1 VRHHVRLRIFGD
13 SLKALSAVRMTRT
26 PDTSE
31 TAIPFPRHATGWAVG
46 VYVLAALSLG
56 WPALTGQFLANPISD
71 QYIAGYAFREF
82 AAQSLRD
89 GSGFPLWNPYLF
101 GGMPYVAA
109 MHGDIFYPTFLLRMI
124 LPTDVAMTWGF
135 IIHVFLAGFFTFVFL
150 RSLGLG
156 FFGALVGGLA
166 YMMSG
171 NVAGLVSPG
180 HDGKLFVSALLP
192 MAMFL
197 VVRGVRDGRH
207 WAWGALAVTVGLGVL
222 SPHPQLLQYM
232 LLVCG
237 SFGLFLAFADTGSG
251 TLPRTMAL
259 RRLALAAVAVII
271 GFAMG
276 AIQYLPVRE
285 YVPWSPRALGKPW
298 ELATS
303 YSMPPEELLNF
314 WVPQFS
320 GILERYWG
328 DNGIHFH
335 SEYIGVAVILLAA
348 LAFAKGRAVL
358 SRKVLWFFAGVTIVA
373 VFWALGGYTPFY
385 RLVYAIVP
393 GTKFFRAPSTML
405 YVISFGFAVLAAI
418 GAERAAYREVSRRF
432 LLGWGAIVLAIGFIG
447 AFGGLTNLGVSLAE
461 ANQVDR
467 VFANDAALRVGAWR
481 STLFGALAT
490 TCLFLLATGRVSREA
505 GGYLLAGIVAVDLWS
520 VERTYWRFSPPASQI
535 YASDAAIEYMK
546 AQPVPGRVLPLPVP
560 GRDPFLNGDALMA
573 HGVRSVLGYHGNELG
588 RYQQLLGGKGENLG
602 NPNFWH
608 LMNLKYVLTDAESLN
623 IGGLKRVAGPVRNAF
638 GTTTYLYE
646 IAEENPPAWVT
657 PAIVKATDNEMFGTL
672 MDPRFDVRR
681 AALFDTAAAVTAVEL
696 STMPEPSP
704 VKATTTRFEP
714 GSIDVQLDQPAPAGS
729 ALIVSENY
737 YPGWTAQADG
747 KPAAIG
753 RADMTLIGV
762 ELPAGARQVTLRFT
776 SPPYESGKT
785 ITLIAIV
792 LALGWWL
799 VGAFIGKVRRA

>member
-1 VRHHVRLRIFGD
+1 
-13 SLKALSAVRMTRT
+13 MTTT

-31 TAIPFPRHATGWAVG
+31 TAIPFPSHPTWWAVG
-46 VYVLAALSLG
+46 VFALAALSLG
-56 WPALTGQFLANPISD
+56 WPALSGQFLVSPHSD

-89 GSGFPLWNPYLF
+89 GNGFPLWNPYLF

-135 IIHVFLAGFFTFVFL
+135 IIHVFMAGLFTYLFL

-156 FFGALVGGLA
+156 FFGGLVGGLA

-192 MAMFL
+192 MAMLL
-197 VVRGVRDGRH
+197 VVRGVRDGKH

-237 SFGLFLAFADTGSG
+237 AFGLFLAFADTGAG
-251 TLPRTMAL
+251 ALPRTTAL
-259 RRLALAAVAVII
+259 RRLALAAAAVVV

-303 YSMPPEELLNF
+303 YSMPPEEMINF

-320 GILERYWG
+320 GVLDRYWG
-328 DNGIHFH
+328 DNSIHYH

-348 LAFAKGRAVL
+348 LAFAKGRVVL
-358 SRKVLWFFAGVTIVA
+358 SRKVLWFFAGVTLVA
-373 VFWALGGYTPFY
+373 VLWALGGYTPFY

-405 YVISFGFAVLAAI
+405 YVISFGAAVLAAI
-418 GAERAAYREVSRRF
+418 GAERAAYRDVSRRF
-432 LLGWGAIVLAIGFIG
+432 LIISGGIVLAVGLIG
-447 AFGGLTNLGVSLAE
+447 AVGGLTNLGVSLAE

-467 VFANDAALRVGAWR
+467 VYANDAALRVGAWR
-481 STLFGALAT
+481 STLFGVLAT

-505 GGYLLAGIVAVDLWS
+505 GGYLLAGVVAVDLWT
-520 VERTYWRFSPPASQI
+520 VERMYWQFSPPASQI
-535 YASDAAIEYMK
+535 YASDAIIEYIK
-546 AQPVPGRVLPLPVP
+546 AQPEPGRVLPLPVYR
-560 GRDPFLNGDALMA
+560 RDPFVDGDALMA
-573 HGVRSVLGYHGNELG
+573 HNIRSVLGYHGNELG
-588 RYQQLLGGKGENLG
+588 RYQQLITPENIG

-608 LMNLKYVLTDAESLN
+608 LMNLKYVLSADTLSLR
-623 IGGLKRVAGPVRNAF
+623 GLELVVGPVTNAY
-638 GTTTYLYE
+638 GTTTFLYR
-646 IAEENPPAWVT
+646 IAEENPLAWIT
-657 PAIVKATDNEMFGTL
+657 PAIVKATDSEMAGTVL
-672 MDPRFDVRR
+672 DPRFDVRS
-681 AALFDTAAAVTAVEL
+681 AALFDTGAAVTAVEL
-696 STMPEPSP
+696 TSIPEPL
-704 VKATTTRFEP
+704 AIRARTTRYEP
-714 GSIDVQLDQPAPAGS
+714 GAIDIELDQPAPPGS
-729 ALIVSENY
+729 ALLVSENY
-737 YPGWTAQADG
+737 YPGWTAQVDG
-747 KPAAIG
+747 KPAPIG
-753 RADMTLIGV
+753 RADLTIIGV
-762 ELPAGARQVTLRFT
+762 ELPAGARQVSLRFT
-776 SPPYESGKT
+776 SPPFEKGKT
-785 ITLIAIV
+785 ITLVALV
-792 LALGWWL
+792 LALAWW
-799 VGAFIGKVRRA
+799 VAGGIFGKVRRA

>member
-1 VRHHVRLRIFGD
+1 
-13 SLKALSAVRMTRT
+13 MTTT

-31 TAIPFPRHATGWAVG
+31 TAIPFPSHPTWWAVG
-46 VYVLAALSLG
+46 VFALAALSLG
-56 WPALTGQFLANPISD
+56 WPALSGQFLVSPHSD

-89 GSGFPLWNPYLF
+89 GNGFPLWNPYLF

-135 IIHVFLAGFFTFVFL
+135 IIHVFLAGLFTYLFL

-156 FFGALVGGLA
+156 FFGGLVGGLA

-192 MAMFL
+192 MAMLL
-197 VVRGVRDGRH
+197 VVRGVRDGKH

-237 SFGLFLAFADTGSG
+237 AFGLFLAFADTWAGA
-251 TLPRTMAL
+251 LPRTTAL
-259 RRLALAAVAVII
+259 RRLALAAAAVVV

-303 YSMPPEELLNF
+303 YSMPPEEMINF

-320 GILERYWG
+320 GVLDRYWG
-328 DNGIHFH
+328 DNSIHYH

-348 LAFAKGRAVL
+348 LAFAKGRVVL
-358 SRKVLWFFAGVTIVA
+358 SRKVLWFFAGVTLVA
-373 VFWALGGYTPFY
+373 VLWALGGYTPFY

-405 YVISFGFAVLAAI
+405 YVISFGAAVLAAI
-418 GAERAAYREVSRRF
+418 GAERAAYRDVSRRF
-432 LLGWGAIVLAIGFIG
+432 LIISGGIVLAVGLIG
-447 AFGGLTNLGVSLAE
+447 AVGGLTNLGVSLAE

-467 VFANDAALRVGAWR
+467 VYANDAALRVGAWR
-481 STLFGALAT
+481 STLFGVLAT

-505 GGYLLAGIVAVDLWS
+505 GGYLLAGIVAVDLWT
-520 VERTYWRFSPPASQI
+520 VERMYWQFSPPASQI
-535 YASDAAIEYMK
+535 YASDAIIEYIK
-546 AQPVPGRVLPLPVP
+546 AQPEPGRVLPLPVYR
-560 GRDPFLNGDALMA
+560 RDPFVDGDALMA
-573 HGVRSVLGYHGNELG
+573 HNIRSVLGYHGNELG
-588 RYQQLLGGKGENLG
+588 RYQQLITPENIG

-608 LMNLKYVLTDAESLN
+608 LMNLKYVLSADTLSLR
-623 IGGLKRVAGPVRNAF
+623 GLELVVGPVTNAY
-638 GTTTYLYE
+638 GTTTFLYR
-646 IAEENPPAWVT
+646 IAEENPLAWIT
-657 PAIVKATDNEMFGTL
+657 PAIVKATDSEMAGTVL
-672 MDPRFDVRR
+672 DPRFDVRS
-681 AALFDTAAAVTAVEL
+681 AALFDTGAAVTAVEL
-696 STMPEPSP
+696 TSIPEPL
-704 VKATTTRFEP
+704 AIRARTTRYEP
-714 GSIDVQLDQPAPAGS
+714 GAIDIELDQPAPPGS
-729 ALIVSENY
+729 ALLVSENY
-737 YPGWTAQADG
+737 YPGWTAQVDG
-747 KPAAIG
+747 KPAPIG
-753 RADMTLIGV
+753 RADLTIIGV
-762 ELPAGARQVTLRFT
+762 ELPAGARQVSLRFT
-776 SPPYESGKT
+776 SPPFEKGKT
-785 ITLIAIV
+785 ITLVALV
-792 LALGWWL
+792 LALAWW
-799 VGAFIGKVRRA
+799 VAGGIFGKVRRA